1 MKKIKLLFLY
11 ASVLLMPTLCIQA
24 FAQSYPSKPIKI
36 LVGFSPGGVPDIAAR
51 VISQKLTEK
60 WGQSVIVENKLGAGS
75 NIAAQALST
84 SAPDGYTLL
93 SISSAHA
100 IAPSIYSKLA
110 FDPQKDFNGVT
121 LTSTGPAFVIV
132 SPQLGVNTM
141 GEFLALARAKPGQL
155 NFASAGTGSG
165 SHFAIELL
173 KSQTHIDLVHIPFK
187 GIPEALTETMAG
199 RTHIFISPYATAVQL
214 VKEGKAKAIA
224 VTSLS
229 RVADFPDLPTV
240 SEAGVPGYKWIFW
253 YAILA
258 PAKTPKPILDK
269 LNQEIANILKLTDVK
284 NKFQPLGIDPISNS
298 PEEMDRLIIEEIAS
312 FKKLASA
319 AQIKP
324 E

>member
-1 MKKIKLLFLY
+1 MIQVLTVISLFALWT
-11 ASVLLMPTLCIQA
+11 SSW
-24 FAQSYPSKPIKI
+24 AQSYPVKPIKI

-51 VISQKLTEK
+51 VIAQKLTDK
-60 WGQSVIVENKLGAGS
+60 WGQAVIVENKLGAGS
-75 NIAAQALST
+75 NIAAQVLAN
-84 SAPDGYTLL
+84 SAADGYTLL

-100 IAPSIYSKLA
+100 IAPSIYSKLP
-110 FDPQKDFNGVT
+110 FDPQKDFSGVS

-132 SPQLGVNTM
+132 APNLGVNNM
-141 GEFLALARAKPGQL
+141 NEFLALARSKPGQL

-173 KSQTHIDLVHIPFK
+173 KSQTNIDLVHIPFK

-224 VTSLS
+224 VTSTT
-229 RVADFPDLPTV
+229 RVMDFPDLPTV
-240 SEAGVPGYKWIFW
+240 AESGVPGYKWIFW
-253 YAILA
+253 YAMLA
-258 PAKTPKPILDK
+258 PAKTPKAILDK
-269 LNQEIANILKLTDVK
+269 LHSEIASILKMNDVK
-284 NKFQPLGIDPISNS
+284 QKFVPLGIDPVSNT
-298 PEEMDRLIIEEIAS
+298 PEEMDRLIAEEIAS
-312 FKKLASA
+312 FKKLAHA